1 MEVEMK
7 KWYSDYGL
15 QARMLLTMFL
25 LAVLYLVFLAVILTF
40 GGSWT
45 YILIVFM
52 MLMLFA
58 QFFFS
63 DKLVLWSTGGRVVT
77 EQEEPRLHETVSR
90 LCAIADLPK
99 PQIAIVNSNVPNAFA
114 TGRSKGSAVVAVTT
128 SLKQKLSQPELEAV
142 IAHELSHVKNRD
154 MLVITIASFLSTVAA
169 LLARN
174 MLFFGMGG
182 RDDRK
187 GAGAAIIIFVVS
199 IVVWIISFLLI
210 RALSRYREFAA
221 DRGSAIITGQ
231 PSHLAS
237 ALMAIS
243 GVMERVPSRDLR
255 EVEGMNAFFII
266 PAVSGDSIMSLLS
279 THPSVE
285 ARIRAL
291 TQMEQRMEF

>member
-1 MEVEMK
+1 MR
-7 KWYSDYGL
+7 KWYRDYGL
-15 QARMLLTMFL
+15 AARMILTMFL
-25 LAVLYLVFLAVILTF
+25 LAALYLFFLVVLYNYGGVGTYGLMVFAGFFL
-40 GGSWT
+40 
-45 YILIVFM
+45 LI
-52 MLMLFA
+52 

-63 DKLVLWSTGGRVVT
+63 DKLVLWSMGGRIVS
-77 EQEEPRLHETVSR
+77 EQEEPRLHETISR

-99 PQIAIVNSNVPNAFA
+99 PKIAIVESNVPNAFA

-142 IAHELSHVKNRD
+142 LAHELSHVKNRD
-154 MLVITIASFLSTVAA
+154 MLVITIASFLSTVAFF
-169 LLARN
+169 LVRN

-182 RDDRK
+182 GNRDRDR
-187 GAGAAIIIFVVS
+187 GAGAAVIIWIVS

-243 GVMERVPSRDLR
+243 GVMERVPDRDLR

-266 PAVSGDSIMSLLS
+266 PAISGGSIMNLFS
-279 THPSVE
+279 THPTVE

-291 TQMEQRMEF
+291 EEMERRMEF

>member
-1 MEVEMK
+1 MK
-7 KWYSDYGL
+7 KWYRDYGL
-15 QARMLLTMFL
+15 AARMMLTMFL
-25 LAVLYLVFLAVILTF
+25 LAVIYLVFLVVLWAYVGVGTTGLMFIAGAFL
-40 GGSWT
+40 
-45 YILIVFM
+45 LI
-52 MLMLFA
+52 

-63 DKLVLWSTGGRVVT
+63 DKLVLWSMGGRIVS
-77 EQEEPRLHETVSR
+77 EQEEPRLHETISR

-99 PQIAIVNSNVPNAFA
+99 PKIAIVESNVPNAFA
-114 TGRSKGSAVVAVTT
+114 TGRSKDSAVVAVTT

-142 IAHELSHVKNRD
+142 LAHELSHVKNRD
-154 MLVITIASFLSTVAA
+154 MLIITIASFLSTVAFF
-169 LLARN
+169 LVRY

-182 RDDRK
+182 GSRNRDR
-187 GAGAAIIIFVVS
+187 GAGAAV
-199 IVVWIISFLLI
+199 IVWIVALLVWIISFFLI

-231 PSHLAS
+231 PSNLAS

-266 PAVSGDSIMSLLS
+266 PAISGDSVMNYFS
-279 THPSVE
+279 THPTVE

-291 TQMEQRMEF
+291 SEMERRMEF

>member
-1 MEVEMK
+1 MK
-7 KWYSDYGL
+7 KWYRDYGL

-25 LAVLYLVFLAVILTF
+25 LAALYLVFLVVLSVY
-40 GGSWT
+40 GGVGT
-45 YILIVFM
+45 YGLMVFAGIFLLI
-52 MLMLFA
+52 

-63 DKLVLWSTGGRVVT
+63 DKLVLWSMGGRIVS
-77 EQEEPRLHETVSR
+77 EQEEPRLHETISR

-99 PQIAIVNSNVPNAFA
+99 PKIAIVESNVPNAFA
-114 TGRSKGSAVVAVTT
+114 TGRSKDSAVVAVTT
-128 SLKQKLSQPELEAV
+128 SLKQKLSQPEIEAV
-142 IAHELSHVKNRD
+142 LAHELSHVKNRD
-154 MLVITIASFLSTVAA
+154 MLVITIASFLSTVAFF
-169 LLARN
+169 LVRN

-182 RDDRK
+182 NRERR
-187 GAGAAIIIFVVS
+187 GAGAAVIVWVVS

-243 GVMERVPSRDLR
+243 GVMERLPSRDLR

-266 PAVSGDSIMSLLS
+266 PAISGDSIMNLFS
-279 THPSVE
+279 THPTIE

-291 TQMEQRMEF
+291 SEMERRMEF

>member
-1 MEVEMK
+1 MR
-7 KWYSDYGL
+7 KWYRDYGL
-15 QARMLLTMFL
+15 AARMMLTMLL
-25 LAVLYLVFLAVILTF
+25 LAALYLFFLAVILAY
-40 GGSWT
+40 GGGLT
-45 YILIVFM
+45 YALIT
-52 MLMLFA
+52 LMLVLLFL

-63 DKLVLWSTGGRVVT
+63 DRFVMWSTGGRIVS

-99 PQIAIVNSNVPNAFA
+99 PKIAIVESSVPNAFA
-114 TGRSKGSAVVAVTT
+114 TGRSKSSAVVAVTT

-142 IAHELSHVKNRD
+142 LAHELSHVKNRD
-154 MLVITIASFLSTVAA
+154 MLVITIASFLSTIAA
-169 LLARN
+169 LLVRN

-182 RDDRK
+182 GDRDRK
-187 GAGAAIIIFVVS
+187 GAGAAVIIFVVS

-243 GVMERVPSRDLR
+243 GIMERVPSRDLR
-255 EVEGMNAFFII
+255 EVEAMNAFFII
-266 PAVSGDSIMSLLS
+266 PAISGESIMNLFS
-279 THPSVE
+279 THPTVE

-291 TQMEQRMEF
+291 SEMERRMEF

>member
-1 MEVEMK
+1 MK
-7 KWYSDYGL
+7 KWYRDYGL
-15 QARMLLTMFL
+15 QARMMLTMFL
-25 LAVLYLVFLAVILTF
+25 LAALYIFFLIVLSSY
-40 GGSWT
+40 GGVGT
-45 YILIVFM
+45 YGLIVFAGFF
-52 MLMLFA
+52 LLI
-58 QFFFS
+58 QFFLS
-63 DKLVLWSTGGRVVT
+63 DKLVLWSMGGRIVT

-99 PQIAIVNSNVPNAFA
+99 PKIAIVESNVPNAFA
-114 TGRSKGSAVVAVTT
+114 TGRSKDSAVVAVTT

-142 IAHELSHVKNRD
+142 LAHELSHIKNRD
-154 MLVITIASFLSTVAA
+154 MLVITIASFLSTVAFF
-169 LLARN
+169 LVRN

-182 RDDRK
+182 GNRDRDR
-187 GAGAAIIIFVVS
+187 GAGAAIIVFVVS
-199 IVVWIISFLLI
+199 LVVWVISFLLI

-221 DRGSAIITGQ
+221 DRGSAMITGQ

-266 PAVSGDSIMSLLS
+266 PAISGDSIMSLLS
-279 THPSVE
+279 THPPVE

-291 TQMEQRMEF
+291 EEMERKMEF

>member
-1 MEVEMK
+1 MK
-7 KWYSDYGL
+7 KWYSDLGL

-25 LAVLYLVFLAVILTF
+25 LAVLYLFFLAVILAF
-40 GGSWT
+40 GNTWIN
-45 YILIVFM
+45 ILIPFM
-52 MLMLFA
+52 LIMLFL

-63 DKLVLWSTGGRVVT
+63 DKMVLWSTGARLVT

-99 PQIAIVNSNVPNAFA
+99 PKVAIVDSSVPNAFA

-128 SLKQKLSQPELEAV
+128 SLKQRLGQPELEAV
-142 IAHELSHVKNRD
+142 LAHELSHVKNRD

-169 LLARN
+169 LLVRN
-174 MLFFGMGG
+174 MLFFGVGG
-182 RDDRK
+182 GNRNRK
-187 GAGAAIIIFVVS
+187 GANAAIIIFVVS

-221 DRGSAIITGQ
+221 DRGSAIITGR
-231 PSHLAS
+231 PSNLAS
-237 ALMAIS
+237 ALMKIS
-243 GVMERVPSRDLR
+243 GMMENVPTRDLR
-255 EVEGMNAFFII
+255 EVEAMNAFFII
-266 PAVSGDSIMSLLS
+266 PAISGESIMNLFS

-291 TQMEQRMEF
+291 EEMERRMEF

>member
-1 MEVEMK
+1 MK

-25 LAVLYLVFLAVILTF
+25 LAVVYLFFLAVLSAYANI
-40 GGSWT
+40 GT
-45 YILIVFM
+45 YALIVFAGFF
-52 MLMLFA
+52 LLI
-58 QFFFS
+58 QFFLS
-63 DKLVLWSTGGRVVT
+63 DKLVLWTMGGRIVT

-90 LCAIADLPK
+90 LCAIADLPMPK
-99 PQIAIVNSNVPNAFA
+99 IAVVDSNVPNAFA
-114 TGRSKGSAVVAVTT
+114 TGRSQGSAVVAVTT
-128 SLKQKLSQPELEAV
+128 SLKQRLSQPEIEAV
-142 IAHELSHVKNRD
+142 LAHELSHVKNRD

-174 MLFFGMGG
+174 MLFFGTGS

-187 GAGAAIIIFVVS
+187 GAGAAVIIFIVS
-199 IVVWIISFLLI
+199 IIVWILSFLLI

-237 ALMAIS
+237 ALMTIS
-243 GVMERVPSRDLR
+243 GAMERVPSRDLR
-255 EVEGMNAFFII
+255 EVEAMNAFFII
-266 PAVSGDSIMSLLS
+266 PAVSGESIMNLLS

-291 TQMEQRMEF
+291 TEMERKMEF

>member
-1 MEVEMK
+1 MK

-40 GGSWT
+40 GGGWT
-45 YILIVFM
+45 YILMIFM
-52 MLMLFA
+52 LVMLFA

-63 DKLVLWSTGGRVVT
+63 DKLVLWSTGGRIVT

-99 PQIAIVNSNVPNAFA
+99 PRIAIVDSNVPNAFA
-114 TGRSKGSAVVAVTT
+114 TGRSRGSAVVAVTT

-142 IAHELSHVKNRD
+142 LAHELSHVKNRD

-169 LLARN
+169 LLVRN
-174 MLFFGMGG
+174 MLFFGTGS
-182 RDDRK
+182 RNDRK
-187 GAGAAIIIFVVS
+187 GAGSAIIIFVVS

-237 ALMAIS
+237 ALMRIS
-243 GVMERVPSRDLR
+243 GVMEHVPSRDLR

-266 PAVSGDSIMSLLS
+266 PAISGDSIMSLLS

-291 TQMEQRMEF
+291 TEMERRMEF

>member
-1 MEVEMK
+1 MK
-7 KWYSDYGL
+7 KWYHDYGL
-15 QARMLLTMFL
+15 QARMMLTMFL
-25 LAVLYLVFLAVILTF
+25 LAVVYLFFLAVILTF
-40 GGSWT
+40 GGGST
-45 YILIVFM
+45 FA
-52 MLMLFA
+52 LMIFAAIFLFI

-63 DKLVLWSTGGRVVT
+63 DKIVLWSMGGHIVS

-99 PQIAIVNSNVPNAFA
+99 PKIAIVNSDVPNAFA
-114 TGRSKGSAVVAVTT
+114 TGKSKGSAVIAVTT
-128 SLKQKLSQPELEAV
+128 SLKQRLSQPELEAV
-142 IAHELSHVKNRD
+142 LAHELSHVKNRD
-154 MLVITIASFLSTVAA
+154 MVIITIASFLSTVAA
-169 LLARN
+169 LLVRN

-182 RDDRK
+182 DRDRK
-187 GAGAAIIIFVVS
+187 GAGAAIIIWIVS
-199 IVVWIISFLLI
+199 IAVWIISFLLI

-237 ALMAIS
+237 ALMTIS

-255 EVEGMNAFFII
+255 EVEAMNAFFII
-266 PAVSGDSIMSLLS
+266 PAISGESVMQLFS

-291 TQMEQRMEF
+291 EKMERGMEF